1 MLSFNDAFA
10 FNNNNV
16 REFLNERENSW
27 PELYL
32 PNFKFSNTSRDL
44 IYPNWFEGN
53 WLITSQDLEDESQAP
68 VIYKVNFFKNSLNE
82 VIGSRSKNSE
92 SIGKAIFGENLVK
105 VINDPKSI
113 NKQIIYLK
121 DDLYIDSRIT
131 GRTQIQDDDMFFAD
145 ELVLQ
150 TVHKPGASRINQVET
165 ISKFQKCNLDF
176 SNADDTLKPDI
187 CGFQYIAT
195 YGSKV
200 GDPSVH
206 AIKTGKYKL
215 SFKFIES

>member
-1 MLSFNDAFA
+1 MLSLNNAFA
-10 FNNNNV
+10 FNDHNV
-16 REFLNERENSW
+16 REFLNERENLW

-32 PNFKFSNTSRDL
+32 TNLKFSNTSRDL

-68 VIYKVNFFKNSLNE
+68 VIYKVNFFKNNLNE
-82 VIGSRSKNSE
+82 VIGNRSKNSE
-92 SIGKAIFGENLVK
+92 SIGKEIFGGNLIK
-105 VINDPKSI
+105 VVNDPKSI
-113 NKQIIYLK
+113 NKQITYLK
-121 DDLYIDSRIT
+121 DDIYIDSRIT

-150 TVHKPGASRINQVET
+150 TVHKPGASRVNQVET
-165 ISKFQKCNLDF
+165 ISKFQKCNLNF
-176 SNADDTLKPDI
+176 SYSEDISKPDI

-200 GDPSVH
+200 GDPTVH